1 MAKKDKKWHP
11 STVKAADLET
21 INKVKEAREKQEIS
35 HRTLENKAGI
45 AEGYISNAENPRLT
59 AKYTLGHLNK
69 IVKAINQTE
78 TDKSQ
83 LSGKKP
89 GKRKNKTLLSLHDL
103 VPEKPILSRKKTLK
117 VINPS
122 VKEIGPKNAILMLI
136 TTGFFDRRLVNLDE
150 IEANCIRL
158 FGKSF
163 VRKSLSHRLN
173 LLSDEGILVRHKTG
187 EPDTFHYKKSNT
199 EEHPPQE

>member
-1 MAKKDKKWHP
+1 MAKKDKKWQP
-11 STVKAADLET
+11 SKVKTADLET

-59 AKYTLGHLNK
+59 AKYTFGHLNK
-69 IVKAINQTE
+69 IVKAINQAE
-78 TDKSQ
+78 ADKSNLQ
-83 LSGKKP
+83 EKKP
-89 GKRKNKTLLSLHDL
+89 GKGKSKAILSLHDL
-103 VPEKPILSRKKTLK
+103 IPEKPILSRKKTLK
-117 VINPS
+117 IINPS
-122 VKEIGPKNAILMLI
+122 VKEIGPKNAILTLI

-163 VRKSLSHRLN
+163 IRKSLSHRLN
-173 LLSDEGILVRHKTG
+173 LLSDEGVLIRHKTG
-187 EPDTFHYKKSNT
+187 APDTYHYKKSET
-199 EEHPPQE
+199 DKTHA

>member
-1 MAKKDKKWHP
+1 MAKKDKKWQP
-11 STVKAADLET
+11 SKVKAADLET

-69 IVKAINQTE
+69 IVKAINQTD
-78 TDKSQ
+78 TTH

-89 GKRKNKTLLSLHDL
+89 GKGKNKTLLNLHDL

-117 VINPS
+117 IINPS
-122 VKEIGPKNAILMLI
+122 VKEIGPKNAILTLI
-136 TTGFFDRRLVNLDE
+136 TAGFFDRRLVNLDE

-163 VRKSLSHRLN
+163 IRKSLSHRLN
-173 LLSDEGILVRHKTG
+173 LLSDEGILLRHKTG
-187 EPDTFHYKKSNT
+187 EPDTYHYKKNET
-199 EEHPPQE
+199 EEHSSQE